1 MKIRTL
7 GLSLNVSLLAAWLSG
22 CSSSEL
28 TISDAWISEAPP
40 DASVLAG
47 YMTIENS
54 TDRIQT
60 LVGATGEL
68 LERIEIHQ
76 TVYEKDSGLARMIR
90 REQVSIEP
98 GRPFHF
104 KPGGHHLMLINP
116 KKALKEGESV
126 QVSLEFAGG
135 SSPTVEF
142 EVRRDRLRL

>member
-7 GLSLNVSLLAAWLSG
+7 GLSLTVSLLAAWLSG

-28 TISDAWISEAPP
+28 TISDAWIPEAPP
-40 DASVLAG
+40 DASALAG

-68 LERIEIHQ
+68 LERIDIHQ

-90 REQVSIEP
+90 QDHVSIEP
-98 GRPFHF
+98 GRTFRF

-116 KKALKEGESV
+116 KKAFKEGESV
-126 QVSLEFAGG
+126 RLSLVFADD
-135 SSPTVEF
+135 SRPTVDF
-142 EVRRDRLRL
+142 EVRRDRLNL